1 MAVLSLRPTAIRSE
15 GLSRQRPM
23 EEIGSACNQAPEF
36 LSIAA
41 RSLARS
47 VASTELPNRD
57 SAILE
62 VRSVSQFFSFSTP
75 WSTGGAMSRPCDHSL
90 LQTLKRVQGEVV
102 EMKNV
107 GQELQTPNWQ

>member
-1 MAVLSLRPTAIRSE
+1 MAVPSLKPTAIRSE
-15 GLSRQRPM
+15 KLSKRRPM

-47 VASTELPNRD
+47 VASTELPDRD

-75 WSTGGAMSRPCDHSL
+75 WSTGGAMSRPCDHS
-90 LQTLKRVQGEVV
+90 TAES
-102 EMKNV
+102 E
-107 GQELQTPNWQ
+107 